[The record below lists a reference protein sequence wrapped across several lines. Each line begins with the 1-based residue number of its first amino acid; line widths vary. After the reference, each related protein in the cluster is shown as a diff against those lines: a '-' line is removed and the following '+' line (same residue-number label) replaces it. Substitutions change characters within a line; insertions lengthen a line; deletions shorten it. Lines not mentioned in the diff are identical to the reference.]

1 MKKIFLS
8 AFLMLAVASGIFAVA
23 NAMTYDEAS
32 TKGKPVVVMFH
43 QHGCSACRKFAP
55 TFDKFA
61 AKFSDKFN
69 FVKEDVN
76 GSKIGK
82 TLNFATVP
90 AIFIIQPKTMA
101 AKRIDDNCAWDD
113 GCFSK
118 ALRDY

>member
-1 MKKIFLS
+1 MKKLLLS
-8 AFLMLAVASGIFAVA
+8 AFLMLAVSSAAF
-23 NAMTYDEAS
+23 AMTYEQAS

-43 QHGCSACRKFAP
+43 QHGCSACRKFSP
-55 TFDKFA
+55 TFDRFA

-69 FVKEDVN
+69 FVKEDAA
-76 GSKIGK
+76 GSAIGK

-101 AKRIDDNCAWDD
+101 AKRIEDNCAWDD
-113 GCFSK
+113 ECFAK